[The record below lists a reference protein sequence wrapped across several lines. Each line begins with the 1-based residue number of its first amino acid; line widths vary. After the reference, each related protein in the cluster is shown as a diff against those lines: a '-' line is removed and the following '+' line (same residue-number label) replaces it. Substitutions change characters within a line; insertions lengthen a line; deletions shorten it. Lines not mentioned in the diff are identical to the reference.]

1 LLFGII
7 KTRHIWIYHIFFKT
21 GHVWVHTTIT
31 ICYTST
37 FSNAAGI
44 SPPAAVFR
52 ANTIRNDKEI
62 IIE

>member
-1 LLFGII
+1 LGTYYYYHLLYQYI
-7 KTRHIWIYHIFFKT
+7 
-21 GHVWVHTTIT
+21 
-31 ICYTST
+31 
-37 FSNAAGI
+37 SNAAGI

>member
-1 LLFGII
+1 MFGYILLLPS
-7 KTRHIWIYHIFFKT
+7 
-21 GHVWVHTTIT
+21 
-31 ICYTST
+31 CYTST